1 MSNINCTEFKGLL
14 EQAVESRQSL
24 DTSVLREHVAMCS
37 ECRCAWVAALL
48 IDRAAA
54 EWKKAIASVDL
65 SDSVLYQL
73 ATERD
78 EDASR
83 VTLTSE
89 IATDF
94 VTSTEP
100 PIAASG
106 RRFSRSPKWLR
117 RRSMVAAFGV
127 LAGTVCVAITIGR
140 VGGPRQSAKPGAIEV
155 AEQSHTSARK
165 LVVPAQTDK
174 SQAANQA
181 PVESLVRDAGSA
193 YLNLA
198 GGAAKAVAAAA
209 VLVPPA
215 DSPAAPDSQVKEKDR
230 WVDEVGREFEPVR
243 RHLSQAF
250 GFLIQAVPTEKAPA
264 T

>member
-1 MSNINCTEFKGLL
+1 MR
-14 EQAVESRQSL
+14 AV
-24 DTSVLREHVAMCS
+24 D
-37 ECRCAWVAALL
+37 ALL

-106 RRFSRSPKWLR
+106 ADSVDRPNGRGDVRRLQPSAFWPAPSVWQSRSDE
-117 RRSMVAAFGV
+117 
-127 LAGTVCVAITIGR
+127 
-140 VGGPRQSAKPGAIEV
+140 SADHV
-155 AEQSHTSARK
+155 
-165 LVVPAQTDK
+165 
-174 SQAANQA
+174 
-181 PVESLVRDAGSA
+181 
-193 YLNLA
+193 NL
-198 GGAAKAVAAAA
+198 
-209 VLVPPA
+209 
-215 DSPAAPDSQVKEKDR
+215 
-230 WVDEVGREFEPVR
+230 
-243 RHLSQAF
+243 
-250 GFLIQAVPTEKAPA
+250 
-264 T
+264 

>member
-1 MSNINCTEFKGLL
+1 MSNINCTEFKELL
-14 EQAVESRQSL
+14 ERAVESRQSL
-24 DTSVLREHVAMCS
+24 DSSVLRGHAALCS
-37 ECRCAWVAALL
+37 ECRCAWVDALL

-54 EWKKAIASVDL
+54 KWKKTIVSVDL

-78 EDASR
+78 EDSSR

-89 IATDF
+89 FATR
-94 VTSTEP
+94 VATSTEP
-100 PIAASG
+100 SIAAPARRSG
-106 RRFSRSPKWLR
+106 RSRKWLT
-117 RRSMVAAFGV
+117 RSATVAAFGV
-127 LAGTVCVAITIGR
+127 LAGAACLAIAVGR
-140 VGGPRQSAKPGAIEV
+140 FGGPLQSIKPRAIEV
-155 AEQSHTSARK
+155 AKQSNASEPK
-165 LVVPAQTDK
+165 LVLAAPTDK
-174 SQAANQA
+174 SRAANEA

-215 DSPAAPDSQVKEKDR
+215 DAPAAPDPQFKEKDR